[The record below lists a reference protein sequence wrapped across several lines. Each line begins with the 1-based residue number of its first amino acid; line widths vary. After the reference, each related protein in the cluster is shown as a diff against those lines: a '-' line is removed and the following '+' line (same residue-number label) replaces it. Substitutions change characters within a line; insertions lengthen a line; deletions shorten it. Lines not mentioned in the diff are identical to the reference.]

1 VEGSGRFCGSF
12 ATYYCARLHWRRIPG
27 SCGYLQRLSHCPRY
41 FGRHQHSPSARFSVE
56 ILKDNKPMHYGGIRA
71 DYPDHYMDMT
81 YDMGGNIKTLPLL
94 VDIDI
99 RTQSFYPSRC
109 SHCMISMSPLLC
121 KFILVGLQSTERL
134 ELQNFVEFKTTLR
147 ESKRLTSV
155 VATTFAP
162 HELRSVVLSLSAHS

>member
-1 VEGSGRFCGSF
+1 
-12 ATYYCARLHWRRIPG
+12 
-27 SCGYLQRLSHCPRY
+27 
-41 FGRHQHSPSARFSVE
+41 
-56 ILKDNKPMHYGGIRA
+56 MHYGGIRA
-71 DYPDHYMDMT
+71 DYLDHYMDMT

-99 RTQSFYPSRC
+99 HTQSFYPSHC

-162 HELRSVVLSLSAHS
+162 RELRSVVLSLSAHS